1 DASKWVGKCEACQTF
16 VGRPKLAAL
25 PLNPVVI
32 DEPFQQWGLDFIR
45 TLNLSSSVGH
55 THVLITIDY
64 FTKWVEAIP
73 VKNTTSE

>member
-1 DASKWVGKCEACQTF
+1 CQTF

-32 DEPFQQWGLDFIR
+32 EEPIQQWGLEFIR
-45 TLNLSSSVGH
+45 ELNPSSSARH
-55 THVLITIDY
+55 THVLTTTDY

-73 VKNTTSE
+73 VKSNTSE